1 VTPLTRLA
9 DRWQAVPRAASL
21 VAALL
26 LLIGLGVIYQSEQGY
41 RAQKADEV
49 RVQAEI
55 LAASV
60 TAALDFGDT
69 AAAQEAADAL
79 RANPQLSAAGVYDAD
94 GRLFAGYHRPSE
106 PLPQRLPRSI
116 GHADNLLHA
125 TVPVVRTNER
135 IGSVFLS
142 AQVDPL
148 SRRLARYGL
157 IALLVFM
164 ASLVVTVL
172 GVAHAALRRANR
184 ELTDANAELHTQM
197 VERANAEEQL
207 RQAQKMQA
215 LGQLTGGIAHDFNNL
230 LTVIQGSADI
240 LKRPALEEDKRLRFA
255 DAIVQTASR
264 AAALTGQLL
273 AFARRQP
280 LRPKVID
287 LNERIEA
294 MTDLLERTLGARFVV
309 RTELAGHV
317 CPVEVDPT
325 QLEVAVL
332 NVAVNARDA
341 MPEGGGIVIRTRD
354 VLEGEIEGLG
364 RSVALSVTDTG
375 IGIGPDALA
384 RVFEPFFTTKNVGKG
399 TGLGLSQVYG
409 FAKQSGGDVRIDS
422 EVGVGTTV
430 TMLLPWTDK
439 PFEAVAT
446 ASRRTQSGIKG
457 RVLLVEDNEEVGAFA
472 ESLLAELGHVV
483 VRARSGEE
491 GLQTIEGGAAF
502 DVMFTDI
509 VMPGISGIE
518 LAKAVQRRQPALPI
532 VLTTGYSEEIARVGA
547 PNLPVLLKP
556 YRLDTLAR
564 ALDDAM
570 ARRGSRTFA

>member
-1 VTPLTRLA
+1 MKPLARLA

-21 VAALL
+21 IAALL

-41 RAQKADEV
+41 RAQKIDET

-60 TAALDFGDT
+60 TAALDFGDS

-79 RANPQLSAAGVYDAD
+79 RANPQLRAAGIYDD
-94 GRLFAGYHRPSE
+94 SGRLFAGYHRPSE
-106 PLPQRLPRSI
+106 PLSQQLPETLDHS
-116 GHADNLLHA
+116 DNLLHA
-125 TVPVVRTNER
+125 TVPVVRADER
-135 IGSVFLS
+135 IGTVFLS
-142 AQVDPL
+142 AQIDPL

-157 IALLVFM
+157 VALLVFM

-172 GVAHAALRRANR
+172 GVAHTALRRANR
-184 ELTDANAELHTQM
+184 ELTDANAELQTQM
-197 VERANAEEQL
+197 AERANAEEQL

-240 LKRPALEEDKRLRFA
+240 LKRPGLSEDKRLRFA

-280 LRPKVID
+280 LRPKVVD
-287 LNERIEA
+287 LNERIDA
-294 MTDLLERTLGARFVV
+294 MIDLLERTLGARFVV

-354 VLEGEIEGLG
+354 VPAGEIEGLG
-364 RSVALSVTDTG
+364 RAVALSVTDTG
-375 IGIGPDALA
+375 TGITPEALA

-430 TMLLPWTDK
+430 TMLLPCTDK
-439 PFEAVAT
+439 PVEALAT
-446 ASRRTQSGIKG
+446 ARGRTTSGIKG

-472 ESLLAELGHVV
+472 ESLLEELGHVV
-483 VRARSGEE
+483 VRARNGEE
-491 GLQTIEGGAAF
+491 GLRAIDGDAPF

-509 VMPGISGIE
+509 VMPGMSGID
-518 LAKAVQRRQPALPI
+518 LAKAVQGQRPKLPI
-532 VLTTGYSEEIARVGA
+532 VLTTGYSETIAREGA
-547 PNLPVLLKP
+547 PDLPVLLKP

-564 ALDDAM
+564 ALDEAM
-570 ARRGSRTFA
+570 ARRGSRTVA

>member
-1 VTPLTRLA
+1 MTPLARLA

-21 VAALL
+21 IAALL
-26 LLIGLGVIYQSEQGY
+26 LLIGLAVIYQGEAGY

-79 RANPQLSAAGVYDAD
+79 RANPQLSAAGVYDAGD
-94 GRLFAGYHRPSE
+94 RLFAGYHRPSE
-106 PLPQRLPRSI
+106 PLPERLPRSFA
-116 GHADNLLHA
+116 HADNLLHA
-125 TVPVVRTNER
+125 TVAVVRANEQ

-142 AQVDPL
+142 AQIDPL

-157 IALLVFM
+157 VALLVFM
-164 ASLVVTVL
+164 ASLVVAVL
-172 GVAHAALRRANR
+172 GVAHTALRRANR

-240 LKRPALEEDKRLRFA
+240 LKRPELPEDKRLRFA

-287 LNERIEA
+287 LNERITA

-354 VLEGEIEGLG
+354 VPDDEIEGFG
-364 RSVALSVTDTG
+364 RAVALSIADTG

-409 FAKQSGGDVRIDS
+409 FAKQSGGDVCIDS

-430 TMLLPWTDK
+430 TMLLPCTDK
-439 PFEAVAT
+439 PFEGAPTVRGRA
-446 ASRRTQSGIKG
+446 RSGLKG

-472 ESLLAELGHVV
+472 ESLLEELGHVV

-491 GLQTIEGGAAF
+491 GLRAVEGDASF

-518 LAKAVQRRQPALPI
+518 LAKVVRRQRPKLPI

-547 PNLPVLLKP
+547 PDLPVLLKP
-556 YRLDTLAR
+556 YRLETLAR